1 MRNAWLAKD
10 MASSEVKGLS
20 EYFTALDPVA
30 KSRYESKLTYKG
42 RSNEEIM
49 LPDPYAL
56 KEWHNDPLSWPDL
69 TFGDIYTYLIDTPGI
84 YTRESL
90 KAYKSLEAYDFFLSG
105 HVKPLWFHT
114 IDEDVP
120 FSSIKG
126 KVIPSQ
132 RLNDKPHEAW
142 VCLRKKEATVHC
154 AHCTCMCWCS

>member
-1 MRNAWLAKD
+1 MRWLAKD

-20 EYFTALDPVA
+20 EYFTALDRVA
-30 KSRYESKLTYKG
+30 KSRYESKLTDKG

-90 KAYKSLEAYDFFLSG
+90 KAYKSLEAYDFC
-105 HVKPLWFHT
+105 VAYTKCIATLWHRLIYLFVYESRAPVT
-114 IDEDVP
+114 W
-120 FSSIKG
+120 SSIY
-126 KVIPSQ
+126 VE
-132 RLNDKPHEAW
+132 L
-142 VCLRKKEATVHC
+142 L
-154 AHCTCMCWCS
+154 

>member
-1 MRNAWLAKD
+1 MRNAWLANN

-90 KAYKSLEAYDFFLSG
+90 KAYKSLEAYDFFS
-105 HVKPLWFHT
+105 
-114 IDEDVP
+114 
-120 FSSIKG
+120 
-126 KVIPSQ
+126 
-132 RLNDKPHEAW
+132 
-142 VCLRKKEATVHC
+142 
-154 AHCTCMCWCS
+154 

>member
-1 MRNAWLAKD
+1 MRNARLAKD
-10 MASSEVKGLS
+10 TASSEVKGLS

-42 RSNEEIM
+42 HSNEEIM

-90 KAYKSLEAYDFFLSG
+90 KAYKSLEA
-105 HVKPLWFHT
+105 
-114 IDEDVP
+114 
-120 FSSIKG
+120 SINQSINKLY
-126 KVIPSQ
+126 V
-132 RLNDKPHEAW
+132 
-142 VCLRKKEATVHC
+142 
-154 AHCTCMCWCS
+154 